1 MAVPDM
7 LLSIEA
13 LACLLI
19 AAAAALGVGV
29 VFKYIR
35 HRDQL
40 QPRLRKTERTLE
52 KMRSQITVKQ
62 ELIRQLQQEIAVLRP
77 QEERLSSYYDTL
89 VELQT
94 EAERAAMTEEAK
106 AEANDEDEVEQER
119 RRRRVRLGTG

>member
-7 LLSIEA
+7 VLSIEA

-29 VFKYIR
+29 VLKYIR
-35 HRDQL
+35 QRDQL

-52 KMRSQITVKQ
+52 KMRSRITAKQ

-106 AEANDEDEVEQER
+106 ANAKDEDEVEQER